1 MFNVFFRHCLANGT
15 APLATE
21 RQVEAWILI
30 YLIYFVICL
39 VYSRCFALTG
49 GSLTKLAYY
58 STVQHK
64 VAKVRS
70 FDKATKVNIAV

>member
-1 MFNVFFRHCLANGT
+1 MLSCL
-15 APLATE
+15 
-21 RQVEAWILI
+21 
-30 YLIYFVICL
+30 F
-39 VYSRCFALTG
+39 LTG

-70 FDKATKVNIAV
+70 FDHTGKASEFCMNINPYRFYIGTVLLMWAGLQFET